1 MQNGIYVPVLASA
14 RGLVTQVKREAE
26 KAGQAGG
33 KAMAAKFGAAGRAAG
48 EAAAAGISASSRKIE
63 RAAKAAA
70 DARDRQAKAAGN
82 VRLAEAKLKKVL
94 DDSSS
99 STVQRVRAEER
110 LAVAKRRAAD
120 TSEDLKRREADLAS
134 VRAGGERTANAVIVA
149 DARVANA
156 RSAAANAAGQVRVA
170 ETQLTEAKRASMRA
184 SNQVTRVEGLLK
196 AARADGKT
204 GIVAKLE
211 RDLTSARNQSAKA
224 TERSVKAANDL
235 AIARA
240 RVKTADIN
248 AEVAEGAHGAAL
260 AASGAAA
267 GKAAQKNAVF
277 GKSLKGVAASAALTA
292 RSMAG
297 GLGFAGVGMALKGVV
312 QAGMEFETNL
322 NTMQAVSGATASQ
335 MRNVKQAAR
344 ELGTDSSFVSTSAAD
359 AALAM
364 TELAKAGMN
373 ADQSMAAARGTLQL
387 AEAAQIS
394 GAEAATIQANALN
407 AFGLEASQ
415 AGYVSDVLANA
426 ANKSSA
432 EMKDIADGMQQTAAV
447 ARSYGVSIDDTA
459 AALAV
464 LANNGIKGSDA
475 GTLMKRTLQQLANPS
490 EQVQGAL
497 KELGVEAFDAQGN
510 FKGMAYVMG
519 ALQDASKSMS
529 REAYVT
535 ATNLAFGSDA
545 ARFAGIAAKEGA
557 EGFIKM
563 QKGINQAGAA
573 ADLAKSRA
581 KGLPGAWSQVKNA
594 VEDFGL
600 VVYDAVDKPL
610 TYAAKAATWVVEK
623 VTVGLAFLRNPV
635 DTFNKS
641 SAGMK
646 AALVGLGAV
655 ATASIPLLVKLTAS
669 AVAWGLKTFW
679 SGMKAAAGWAASQAA
694 AIKSGAA
701 QVIQFG
707 RVVKMAA
714 WATLEVIKRMTVWA
728 VQSLAQGARVAAGW
742 VLAMG
747 PVGWV
752 IATLTAVG
760 AAIAILW
767 NKSDAFRNFFINMWD
782 HIKMAAGGA
791 ADWITQK
798 WGMLGDWW
806 DGFTARIS
814 EGWRAAGDFFKNVY
828 NVSFGKVFDKMG
840 SSIDGLKGLF
850 NNFGSAARAAF
861 SGLADLIKA
870 PLHALGGFMTTLPGK
885 IMGVSIPFISGLHN
899 WGAQLQGLRAGGA
912 VRQHDGKLRGP
923 GAGTSDSI
931 VGVDES
937 GMPLVMVSN
946 GESVVNAE
954 ATAANWPWIKAM
966 NSGLQ
971 LPRLAEGGMV
981 AQRTGKELRDFVDGS
996 EGKPLQGDP
1005 YVYGGKK
1012 WGDCSGAMGAV
1023 AAYAVGLPPF
1033 AQRYFSTSTMGA
1045 WLSGHGFTLGKGG
1058 DGTLR
1063 FGWYGHGTNGH
1074 TAGTLPD
1081 GTNIEM
1087 GGADPSMGKVGGN
1100 AAGWNLPGANQFAFI
1115 QPKPAALTSTRQP
1128 GVDEFASS
1136 AANAGSVDGD
1146 MPEASAS
1153 PSPSGADSGSATWGD
1168 MIGNVAAT
1176 ATSSFLSGQINSAL
1190 QVWGLPTEVPAWV
1203 SGTRTIFEDATGIDL
1218 SPAGLMKYGLNPS
1231 KENIADRAAAAE
1243 ENGGKSSNGGK
1254 GKGKKPTEKQQYLAG
1269 LVQAGGISYDPKA
1282 GAGQWRPMVEK
1293 AHLYLGLSGET
1304 VPDTLSYIG
1313 KVSGGNP
1320 KFQQER
1326 GGWKVA
1332 PRAKKNG
1339 KGMTKG
1345 TAWADNKSVF
1355 MGLGG
1360 LTRAAFNSQNDSK
1373 LPDDPFDPAASVV
1386 AMLRYAGSKTATT
1399 LADWLNA
1406 SRDQQVQYMSK
1417 GGVVKG
1423 KPGKDKN
1430 PAMLTAGELVIPK
1443 EQAADIAKALGSSSG
1458 SNLARSAATSLT
1470 EVPLQAYDN
1479 VVPEAMATA
1488 ASSATS
1494 SGFDLASTGVKTA
1507 GNALGTAAGFI
1518 PYIGSAASG
1527 AINTGATVLSAG
1539 IDIAKEPASQLAG
1552 MAAEQ
1557 VGLAG
1562 GRMLRAGRDTAVG
1575 FIPDMGIP
1583 GLNAPQLDTAG
1594 MDKAFGGSGVY
1605 GSGVGQPIASYNG
1618 NGGGR
1623 VVTINLYP
1631 QSMSEA
1637 KQMFSTFMAQEKTS
1651 VGVFA

>member
-110 LAVAKRRAAD
+110 LAAAKRRAAD

-170 ETQLTEAKRASMRA
+170 EAQLAEAKRASIRA

-211 RDLTSARNQSAKA
+211 RDLTSARKQSAKA

-248 AEVAEGAHGAAL
+248 AEVAEGAQGAAL

-490 EQVQGAL
+490 KQVQGAL

-573 ADLAKSRA
+573 AKLAKSRA

-623 VTVGLAFLRNPV
+623 VTVGLASLRNPV

-646 AALVGLGAV
+646 AALIGL
-655 ATASIPLLVKLTAS
+655 S
-669 AVAWGLKTFW
+669 AVAIPIFTKLTLKATWWGLKTFAA
-679 SGMKAAAGWAASQAA
+679 GAKAAAGWVAAKGA
-694 AIKSGAA
+694 AIKSAA
-701 QVIQFG
+701 VQIIQFG
-707 RVVKMAA
+707 RVLKMAA
-714 WATLEVIKRMTVWA
+714 WSTLQIIKRMTVWA
-728 VQSLAQGARVAAGW
+728 VQSLIQGARVAAGW

-752 IATLTAVG
+752 IATIVAVG
-760 AAIAILW
+760 AAIAVLW

-782 HIKMAAGGA
+782 HIKTAAGSA

-814 EGWRAAGDFFKNVY
+814 EGWRAAGDFFKKIY
-828 NVSFGKVFDKMG
+828 NASFGKVFDKMG

-861 SGLADLIKA
+861 SGLADLIKV

-912 VRQHDGKLRGP
+912 VRQRDGKLHGP
-923 GAGTSDSI
+923 GTGTSDSI

-954 ATAANWPWIKAM
+954 ATSANWPWIKAM

-971 LPRLAEGGMV
+971 LPRLADGGMV

-1005 YVYGGKK
+1005 YVYGGKE

-1033 AQRYFSTSTMGA
+1033 TQRYFSTSTMGA
-1045 WLSGHGFTLGKGG
+1045 WLSGHGFTLGKGS

-1100 AAGWNLPGANQFAFI
+1100 AAGWNLPGADQFAFI
-1115 QPKPAALTSTRQP
+1115 QPKPSALASTRQP
-1128 GVDEFASS
+1128 GADEFASS

-1203 SGTRTIFEDATGIDL
+1203 SGTRKIFEDATGIDL

-1243 ENGGKSSNGGK
+1243 GGTSSGEKIKS
-1254 GKGKKPTEKQQYLAG
+1254 PTENQKYRAA
-1269 LVQAGGISYDPKA
+1269 LVQEAGTPYDPA
-1282 GAGQWRPMVEK
+1282 GGAGQWKALVEK
-1293 AHLYLGLSGET
+1293 AHLYLGLAGNT
-1304 VPDTLSYIG
+1304 VPDTVAYIG
-1313 KVSGGNP
+1313 RVSGGDP

-1326 GGWKVA
+1326 GGWKVP
-1332 PRAKKNG
+1332 PRAKKSG

-1360 LTRAAFNSQNDSK
+1360 LTRSAFNSQNDTK
-1373 LPDDPFDPAASVV
+1373 LPDDPFDPASSVV
-1386 AMLRYAGSKTATT
+1386 AMLRFAGAKTATT

-1443 EQAADIAKALGSSSG
+1443 EQAADIAKALGNSSG

-1494 SGFDLASTGVKTA
+1494 AGFDLASTGVKTA
-1507 GNALGTAAGFI
+1507 GNALGTAASFI
-1518 PYIGSAASG
+1518 PYIGSVASG
-1527 AINTGATVLSAG
+1527 AINTGTTALSAG

-1583 GLNAPQLDTAG
+1583 GFNAPQLDTAG

-1605 GSGVGQPIASYNG
+1605 GNGVGQPIASYNG

-1623 VVTINLYP
+1623 TVTINLYP

>member
-170 ETQLTEAKRASMRA
+170 ETQLAEAKRASMRA

-557 EGFIKM
+557 EGFI
-563 QKGINQAGAA
+563 
-573 ADLAKSRA
+573 
-581 KGLPGAWSQVKNA
+581 
-594 VEDFGL
+594 
-600 VVYDAVDKPL
+600 
-610 TYAAKAATWVVEK
+610 
-623 VTVGLAFLRNPV
+623 
-635 DTFNKS
+635 
-641 SAGMK
+641 
-646 AALVGLGAV
+646 
-655 ATASIPLLVKLTAS
+655 
-669 AVAWGLKTFW
+669 
-679 SGMKAAAGWAASQAA
+679 
-694 AIKSGAA
+694 
-701 QVIQFG
+701 
-707 RVVKMAA
+707 
-714 WATLEVIKRMTVWA
+714 
-728 VQSLAQGARVAAGW
+728 
-742 VLAMG
+742 
-747 PVGWV
+747 
-752 IATLTAVG
+752 
-760 AAIAILW
+760 
-767 NKSDAFRNFFINMWD
+767 
-782 HIKMAAGGA
+782 
-791 ADWITQK
+791 
-798 WGMLGDWW
+798 
-806 DGFTARIS
+806 
-814 EGWRAAGDFFKNVY
+814 
-828 NVSFGKVFDKMG
+828 
-840 SSIDGLKGLF
+840 
-850 NNFGSAARAAF
+850 
-861 SGLADLIKA
+861 
-870 PLHALGGFMTTLPGK
+870 
-885 IMGVSIPFISGLHN
+885 
-899 WGAQLQGLRAGGA
+899 
-912 VRQHDGKLRGP
+912 
-923 GAGTSDSI
+923 
-931 VGVDES
+931 
-937 GMPLVMVSN
+937 
-946 GESVVNAE
+946 
-954 ATAANWPWIKAM
+954 
-966 NSGLQ
+966 
-971 LPRLAEGGMV
+971 
-981 AQRTGKELRDFVDGS
+981 
-996 EGKPLQGDP
+996 
-1005 YVYGGKK
+1005 
-1012 WGDCSGAMGAV
+1012 
-1023 AAYAVGLPPF
+1023 
-1033 AQRYFSTSTMGA
+1033 
-1045 WLSGHGFTLGKGG
+1045 
-1058 DGTLR
+1058 
-1063 FGWYGHGTNGH
+1063 
-1074 TAGTLPD
+1074 
-1081 GTNIEM
+1081 
-1087 GGADPSMGKVGGN
+1087 
-1100 AAGWNLPGANQFAFI
+1100 
-1115 QPKPAALTSTRQP
+1115 
-1128 GVDEFASS
+1128 
-1136 AANAGSVDGD
+1136 
-1146 MPEASAS
+1146 
-1153 PSPSGADSGSATWGD
+1153 
-1168 MIGNVAAT
+1168 
-1176 ATSSFLSGQINSAL
+1176 
-1190 QVWGLPTEVPAWV
+1190 
-1203 SGTRTIFEDATGIDL
+1203 
-1218 SPAGLMKYGLNPS
+1218 
-1231 KENIADRAAAAE
+1231 
-1243 ENGGKSSNGGK
+1243 
-1254 GKGKKPTEKQQYLAG
+1254 
-1269 LVQAGGISYDPKA
+1269 
-1282 GAGQWRPMVEK
+1282 
-1293 AHLYLGLSGET
+1293 
-1304 VPDTLSYIG
+1304 
-1313 KVSGGNP
+1313 
-1320 KFQQER
+1320 
-1326 GGWKVA
+1326 
-1332 PRAKKNG
+1332 
-1339 KGMTKG
+1339 
-1345 TAWADNKSVF
+1345 
-1355 MGLGG
+1355 
-1360 LTRAAFNSQNDSK
+1360 
-1373 LPDDPFDPAASVV
+1373 
-1386 AMLRYAGSKTATT
+1386 
-1399 LADWLNA
+1399 
-1406 SRDQQVQYMSK
+1406 
-1417 GGVVKG
+1417 
-1423 KPGKDKN
+1423 
-1430 PAMLTAGELVIPK
+1430 
-1443 EQAADIAKALGSSSG
+1443 
-1458 SNLARSAATSLT
+1458 
-1470 EVPLQAYDN
+1470 
-1479 VVPEAMATA
+1479 
-1488 ASSATS
+1488 
-1494 SGFDLASTGVKTA
+1494 
-1507 GNALGTAAGFI
+1507 
-1518 PYIGSAASG
+1518 
-1527 AINTGATVLSAG
+1527 
-1539 IDIAKEPASQLAG
+1539 
-1552 MAAEQ
+1552 
-1557 VGLAG
+1557 
-1562 GRMLRAGRDTAVG
+1562 
-1575 FIPDMGIP
+1575 
-1583 GLNAPQLDTAG
+1583 
-1594 MDKAFGGSGVY
+1594 
-1605 GSGVGQPIASYNG
+1605 
-1618 NGGGR
+1618 
-1623 VVTINLYP
+1623 
-1631 QSMSEA
+1631 
-1637 KQMFSTFMAQEKTS
+1637 
-1651 VGVFA
+1651 

>member
-33 KAMAAKFGAAGRAAG
+33 KAMSAKFGAAGRAAG

-110 LAVAKRRAAD
+110 LAAAKRRAAD

-170 ETQLTEAKRASMRA
+170 EAQLAEAKRASMRA

-211 RDLTSARNQSAKA
+211 RDLTSARKQSAKA

-447 ARSYGVSIDDTA
+447 AKSYGVSIDDTA
-459 AALAV
+459 ATLAV

-490 EQVQGAL
+490 KQVQGAL

-535 ATNLAFGSDA
+535 ATNVAFGSDA

-573 ADLAKSRA
+573 AALAKSRA

-623 VTVGLAFLRNPV
+623 VTVGLASLRNPV

-646 AALVGLGAV
+646 AALIGL
-655 ATASIPLLVKLTAS
+655 S
-669 AVAWGLKTFW
+669 AVAIPIFTKLTLKATWWGLKTFAA
-679 SGMKAAAGWAASQAA
+679 GVKAAAGWVAAKGA
-694 AIKSGAA
+694 AIKSAA
-701 QVIQFG
+701 VQIIQFG

-714 WATLEVIKRMTVWA
+714 WATLQIIKRMTVWA
-728 VQSLAQGARVAAGW
+728 FQSLVQGARVAAGW

-767 NKSDAFRNFFINMWD
+767 NKSDAFRNFFIDMWD

-814 EGWRAAGDFFKNVY
+814 DGWSAAGDFFKKIY
-828 NVSFGKVFDKMG
+828 NASFGKVFDKMG

-870 PLHALGGFMTTLPGK
+870 PLHALGRFMTTLPGK

-912 VRQHDGKLRGP
+912 VRQRDGKLHGP
-923 GAGTSDSI
+923 GTGTSDSI

-937 GMPLVMVSN
+937 GMPLVMVSD

-1005 YVYGGKK
+1005 YVYGGKE

-1063 FGWYGHGTNGH
+1063 FGWYGHGANGH

-1087 GGADPSMGKVGGN
+1087 GGSDPSMGKVGGN
-1100 AAGWNLPGANQFAFI
+1100 AAGWNLPGADQFAFI
-1115 QPKPAALTSTRQP
+1115 QPKPAALASTRQP

-1203 SGTRTIFEDATGIDL
+1203 SGTRKIFEDATGIDL
-1218 SPAGLMKYGLNPS
+1218 SPAGLMKYGLKPS

-1243 ENGGKSSNGGK
+1243 GGTSSGEKIKS
-1254 GKGKKPTEKQQYLAG
+1254 PTENQKYRAA
-1269 LVQAGGISYDPKA
+1269 LVQEAGTPYDPA
-1282 GAGQWRPMVEK
+1282 GGAGQWKALVEK
-1293 AHLYLGLSGET
+1293 AHLYLGLAGNT
-1304 VPDTLSYIG
+1304 VPDTVAYIG
-1313 KVSGGNP
+1313 RVSGGDP

-1326 GGWKVA
+1326 GGWKVP
-1332 PRAKKNG
+1332 PRAKKSG

-1360 LTRAAFNSQNDSK
+1360 LTRSAFNSQNDTK
-1373 LPDDPFDPAASVV
+1373 LPDDPFDPASSVV
-1386 AMLRYAGSKTATT
+1386 AMLRFAGAKTATT

-1443 EQAADIAKALGSSSG
+1443 EQAADIAKALGNSSG

-1494 SGFDLASTGVKTA
+1494 AGFDLASTGVKTA
-1507 GNALGTAAGFI
+1507 GNALGTAASFI
-1518 PYIGSAASG
+1518 PYIGSVASG
-1527 AINTGATVLSAG
+1527 AINTGATALSAG

-1575 FIPDMGIP
+1575 FIPDMGIS
-1583 GLNAPQLDTAG
+1583 GFNTPQLDTAG

-1605 GSGVGQPIASYNG
+1605 GNGVGQPIASYQG

-1623 VVTINLYP
+1623 TVTINLYP

>member
-99 STVQRVRAEER
+99 TTVQRVRAEER
-110 LAVAKRRAAD
+110 LAAAKRRAAD

-134 VRAGGERTANAVIVA
+134 VRAGGERTANAVIAA

-170 ETQLTEAKRASMRA
+170 EAQLAEAKRASMRA

-248 AEVAEGAHGAAL
+248 AEVAEGAHGDVL

-335 MRNVKQAAR
+335 MQNVKQAAR

-447 ARSYGVSIDDTA
+447 AKSYGVSIDDTA
-459 AALAV
+459 ATLAV

-490 EQVQGAL
+490 KQVQGAL
-497 KELGVEAFDAQGN
+497 QELGVEAFDAQGN

-535 ATNLAFGSDA
+535 ATNVAFGSDA

-573 ADLAKSRA
+573 AKLAKSRA

-623 VTVGLAFLRNPV
+623 VTVGLASLRNPV

-646 AALVGLGAV
+646 AALIGL
-655 ATASIPLLVKLTAS
+655 S
-669 AVAWGLKTFW
+669 AVAIPIFTKLTLKATWWGLKTFAA
-679 SGMKAAAGWAASQAA
+679 GVKAAAGWVVAKGA
-694 AIKSGAA
+694 AIKSAA
-701 QVIQFG
+701 VQIAQFG
-707 RVVKMAA
+707 RVLKMAA
-714 WATLEVIKRMTVWA
+714 WSTLQIIKRMTVWA
-728 VQSLAQGARVAAGW
+728 VQSLIQGARVAAGW

-752 IATLTAVG
+752 ISTIVAVG

-782 HIKMAAGGA
+782 HIKTAAGSA
-791 ADWITQK
+791 ADWITKK

-806 DGFTARIS
+806 DGFTARIR
-814 EGWRAAGDFFKNVY
+814 EGWRAAGDFFKKIY
-828 NVSFGKVFDKMG
+828 NASFGKVFDKMG

-870 PLHALGGFMTTLPGK
+870 PLHALGRFMTTLPGK

-912 VRQHDGKLRGP
+912 VRQRDGKLHGP
-923 GAGTSDSI
+923 GTGTSDSI
-931 VGVDES
+931 MGVDES

-1005 YVYGGKK
+1005 YVYGGKE

-1045 WLSGHGFTLGKGG
+1045 WLSEHGFTLGKGG

-1063 FGWYGHGTNGH
+1063 FGWYGHGANGH

-1087 GGADPSMGKVGGN
+1087 GGSDPSMGKVGGN

-1115 QPKPAALTSTRQP
+1115 QPKPAALASTRQP

-1190 QVWGLPTEVPAWV
+1190 QVWGLPTEVPAWM
-1203 SGTRTIFEDATGIDL
+1203 SGTRKIFEDATGIDL
-1218 SPAGLMKYGLNPS
+1218 SPAGLMKYGLKPS

-1243 ENGGKSSNGGK
+1243 GGTSSGEKTKS
-1254 GKGKKPTEKQQYLAG
+1254 PTENQKYRAA
-1269 LVQAGGISYDPKA
+1269 LVQEAGTPYDPA
-1282 GAGQWRPMVEK
+1282 GGAGQWKALVEK
-1293 AHLYLGLSGET
+1293 AHLYLGLAGNT
-1304 VPDTLSYIG
+1304 VPDTVAYIG
-1313 KVSGGNP
+1313 RVSGGDP

-1326 GGWKVA
+1326 GGWKVP
-1332 PRAKKNG
+1332 PRAKKSG

-1360 LTRAAFNSQNDSK
+1360 LTRSAFNSQNDTK
-1373 LPDDPFDPAASVV
+1373 LPDDPFDPASSVV
-1386 AMLRYAGSKTATT
+1386 AMLRFAGAKTATT

-1494 SGFDLASTGVKTA
+1494 ASFDLASTGVKTA

-1575 FIPDMGIP
+1575 FIPDMDIP
-1583 GLNAPQLDTAG
+1583 GLNTPQLDTAG

-1605 GSGVGQPIASYNG
+1605 G
-1618 NGGGR
+1618 NGGGQPLASYQGNGSGR
-1623 VVTINLYP
+1623 AVTINLYP

>member
-110 LAVAKRRAAD
+110 LAAAKRRAAD

-134 VRAGGERTANAVIVA
+134 VRAGGERTANAVIAA

-156 RSAAANAAGQVRVA
+156 RSAAANAAGQVRIA
-170 ETQLTEAKRASMRA
+170 ETQLAEAKRASMRA

-211 RDLTSARNQSAKA
+211 RDLTSARKQSAKA

-364 TELAKAGMN
+364 AELAKAGMN

-490 EQVQGAL
+490 KQVQGAL
-497 KELGVEAFDAQGN
+497 QELGVEAFDAQGN

-535 ATNLAFGSDA
+535 ATNVAFGSDA

-573 ADLAKSRA
+573 AKLAKSRA

-623 VTVGLAFLRNPV
+623 VTVGLASLRNPV

-641 SAGMK
+641 SARMK
-646 AALVGLGAV
+646 AALIGL
-655 ATASIPLLVKLTAS
+655 S
-669 AVAWGLKTFW
+669 AVAIPIFTKLTLKATWWGLKTFW
-679 SGMKAAAGWAASQAA
+679 AGMKAAAGWVAAKGA
-694 AIKSGAA
+694 AIKSAA
-701 QVIQFG
+701 VQIIQFG
-707 RVVKMAA
+707 RVLKMAA
-714 WATLEVIKRMTVWA
+714 WATLQIIKRMTVWA
-728 VQSLAQGARVAAGW
+728 VQSLIQGARVAAGW

-767 NKSDAFRNFFINMWD
+767 NKSDAFRNFFINMWN
-782 HIKMAAGGA
+782 HIKTAAGGA
-791 ADWITQK
+791 ADWITKK
-798 WGMLGDWW
+798 WDMLGDWW

-814 EGWRAAGDFFKNVY
+814 EGWRAAGDFFKKIY
-828 NVSFGKVFDKMG
+828 NASFGKVFDKMG

-850 NNFGSAARAAF
+850 NNLGSAARAAF

-870 PLHALGGFMTTLPGK
+870 PLHALGRFMTTLPGK

-912 VRQHDGKLRGP
+912 VRQRDGKLHGP
-923 GAGTSDSI
+923 GTGTSDSI
-931 VGVDES
+931 MGVDES

-1005 YVYGGKK
+1005 YVYGGKE

-1063 FGWYGHGTNGH
+1063 FGWYGHGANGH

-1115 QPKPAALTSTRQP
+1115 QPKPSALASTRQP
-1128 GVDEFASS
+1128 GVDKFASS
-1136 AANAGSVDGD
+1136 AANAGSVGGD

-1203 SGTRTIFEDATGIDL
+1203 SGTRKIFEDATGIDL

-1360 LTRAAFNSQNDSK
+1360 LTRSAFNSQNDTK
-1373 LPDDPFDPAASVV
+1373 LPDDPFDPASSVV
-1386 AMLRYAGSKTATT
+1386 AMLRFAGAKTATT

-1443 EQAADIAKALGSSSG
+1443 EQAADIAKALGNSSS

-1494 SGFDLASTGVKTA
+1494 AGFDLASTGVKTA
-1507 GNALGTAAGFI
+1507 GNALGTAASFI
-1518 PYIGSAASG
+1518 PYIGGVASG
-1527 AINTGATVLSAG
+1527 AINTGTTALSAG

-1583 GLNAPQLDTAG
+1583 GLNTPQLDTAG
-1594 MDKAFGGSGVY
+1594 MDKSFGGSGVY

>member
-33 KAMAAKFGAAGRAAG
+33 KAMSAKFGAAGRAAG

-110 LAVAKRRAAD
+110 LAAAKRRAAD

-170 ETQLTEAKRASMRA
+170 EAQLAEAKRASMRA

-211 RDLTSARNQSAKA
+211 RDLTSARKQSAKA

-277 GKSLKGVAASAALTA
+277 GKSLKGVAASAARTA
-292 RSMAG
+292 RSLAG

-490 EQVQGAL
+490 KQVQGAL
-497 KELGVEAFDAQGN
+497 QELGVEAFDAQGN

-535 ATNLAFGSDA
+535 ATNVAFGSDA

-573 ADLAKSRA
+573 AALAKSRA

-623 VTVGLAFLRNPV
+623 VTVGLASLRNPV

-646 AALVGLGAV
+646 ASLIGL
-655 ATASIPLLVKLTAS
+655 S
-669 AVAWGLKTFW
+669 AVAIPIFTKLTLKATWWGLKTFAA
-679 SGMKAAAGWAASQAA
+679 GVKAAAGWVAAKGA
-694 AIKSGAA
+694 AIKSAA
-701 QVIQFG
+701 VQIIQFG

-714 WATLEVIKRMTVWA
+714 WATLQIIKRMTVWA
-728 VQSLAQGARVAAGW
+728 VQSLVQGARVAASW

-814 EGWRAAGDFFKNVY
+814 DGWSAAGDFFKKIY
-828 NVSFGKVFDKMG
+828 NASFGKVFDKMG

-870 PLHALGGFMTTLPGK
+870 PLHALGRFMTTLPGK

-912 VRQHDGKLRGP
+912 VRQRDGKLHGP
-923 GAGTSDSI
+923 GTGTSDSI

-937 GMPLVMVSN
+937 GMPLVMVSD

-981 AQRTGKELRDFVDGS
+981 AKRTGKELRDFVDGS

-1005 YVYGGKK
+1005 YVYGGKE

-1063 FGWYGHGTNGH
+1063 FGWYGHGANGH

-1087 GGADPSMGKVGGN
+1087 GGSDPSMGKVGGN
-1100 AAGWNLPGANQFAFI
+1100 AAGWNLPGADQFAFI
-1115 QPKPAALTSTRQP
+1115 QPKPAALASTRQP

-1136 AANAGSVDGD
+1136 ASNAGSVDGD

-1203 SGTRTIFEDATGIDL
+1203 SGTRKIFEDATGIDL
-1218 SPAGLMKYGLNPS
+1218 SPAGLMKYGLKPS

-1243 ENGGKSSNGGK
+1243 GGTSSGEKIKS
-1254 GKGKKPTEKQQYLAG
+1254 PTENQKYRAA
-1269 LVQAGGISYDPKA
+1269 LVQEAGTPYDPA
-1282 GAGQWRPMVEK
+1282 GGAGQWKALVEK
-1293 AHLYLGLSGET
+1293 AHLYLGLAGNT
-1304 VPDTLSYIG
+1304 VPDTVAYIG
-1313 KVSGGNP
+1313 RVSGGDP

-1326 GGWKVA
+1326 GGWKVP
-1332 PRAKKNG
+1332 PRAKKSG

-1360 LTRAAFNSQNDSK
+1360 LTRSAFNSQNDTK
-1373 LPDDPFDPAASVV
+1373 LPDDPFDPASSVV
-1386 AMLRYAGSKTATT
+1386 AMLRFAGAKTATT

-1494 SGFDLASTGVKTA
+1494 AGFDLASTGVKTA
-1507 GNALGTAAGFI
+1507 GNALGTAASFI
-1518 PYIGSAASG
+1518 PYIGSVASG
-1527 AINTGATVLSAG
+1527 AINTGATALSAG

-1583 GLNAPQLDTAG
+1583 GFNTPQLDTAG

-1605 GSGVGQPIASYNG
+1605 GNGVGQPIASYQG

-1623 VVTINLYP
+1623 TVTINLYP

>member
-33 KAMAAKFGAAGRAAG
+33 KAMSAKFGAAGRAAG

-110 LAVAKRRAAD
+110 LAAAKRRAAD

-170 ETQLTEAKRASMRA
+170 ETQLAEAKRASMRA

-211 RDLTSARNQSAKA
+211 RDLTSARKQSAKA

-277 GKSLKGVAASAALTA
+277 GKSLKGVAASAAMTA
-292 RSMAG
+292 RSLAG

-490 EQVQGAL
+490 KQVQGAL
-497 KELGVEAFDAQGN
+497 QELGVEAFDAQGN

-535 ATNLAFGSDA
+535 ATNVAFGSDA

-573 ADLAKSRA
+573 AALAKSRA

-623 VTVGLAFLRNPV
+623 VTVGLASLRNPV

-646 AALVGLGAV
+646 AALIGL
-655 ATASIPLLVKLTAS
+655 S
-669 AVAWGLKTFW
+669 AVAIPIFTKLTLKATWWGLKTFAA
-679 SGMKAAAGWAASQAA
+679 GVKAAAGWVAAKGA
-694 AIKSGAA
+694 AIKSAA
-701 QVIQFG
+701 VQIIQFG

-714 WATLEVIKRMTVWA
+714 WATLQIIKRMTVWA
-728 VQSLAQGARVAAGW
+728 VQSLVQGARVAAGW

-791 ADWITQK
+791 ADWITKK

-814 EGWRAAGDFFKNVY
+814 DGWSAAGDFFKKIY
-828 NVSFGKVFDKMG
+828 NASFGKVFDKMG

-870 PLHALGGFMTTLPGK
+870 PLHALGRFMTTLPGK

-912 VRQHDGKLRGP
+912 VRQRDGKLHGP
-923 GAGTSDSI
+923 GTGTSDSI

-981 AQRTGKELRDFVDGS
+981 AKRTGKELRDFVDGS

-1005 YVYGGKK
+1005 YVYGGKE

-1063 FGWYGHGTNGH
+1063 FGWYGHGANGH

-1087 GGADPSMGKVGGN
+1087 GGSDPSMGKVGGN

-1115 QPKPAALTSTRQP
+1115 QPKPAALASTRQP

-1136 AANAGSVDGD
+1136 ASNAGSVDGD

-1203 SGTRTIFEDATGIDL
+1203 SGTRKIFEDATGIDL

-1231 KENIADRAAAAE
+1231 KQNIADRAAAAE
-1243 ENGGKSSNGGK
+1243 GGTSSGEKFKS
-1254 GKGKKPTEKQQYLAG
+1254 PTENQKYRAA
-1269 LVQAGGISYDPKA
+1269 LVQEAGAPYDPA
-1282 GAGQWRPMVEK
+1282 GGAGQWKALVEK
-1293 AHLYLGLSGET
+1293 AHLYLGLAGNT
-1304 VPDTLSYIG
+1304 VPDTVAYIG
-1313 KVSGGNP
+1313 RVSGGDP

-1326 GGWKVA
+1326 GGWKVP
-1332 PRAKKNG
+1332 PRAKKSG

-1360 LTRAAFNSQNDSK
+1360 LTRSAFNSQNDTK
-1373 LPDDPFDPAASVV
+1373 LPDDPFDPASSVV
-1386 AMLRYAGSKTATT
+1386 AMLRFAGAKTATT

-1406 SRDQQVQYMSK
+1406 SRDQQVQYMSQ

-1470 EVPLQAYDN
+1470 GVPLQAYDN

-1494 SGFDLASTGVKTA
+1494 AGFDLASTGVKTA
-1507 GNALGTAAGFI
+1507 GNALGTAASFI
-1518 PYIGSAASG
+1518 PYIGGVASG
-1527 AINTGATVLSAG
+1527 AINTGTTALSAG

-1583 GLNAPQLDTAG
+1583 GFNAPQLDTAG

-1605 GSGVGQPIASYNG
+1605 GNGVGRPIASYNG

-1623 VVTINLYP
+1623 TVTINLYP

-1651 VGVFA
+1651 VGVFT

>member
-33 KAMAAKFGAAGRAAG
+33 KAMSAKFGAAGRAAG

-110 LAVAKRRAAD
+110 LAAAKRRAAD

-170 ETQLTEAKRASMRA
+170 EAQLAEAKRASMRA

-211 RDLTSARNQSAKA
+211 RDLTSARKQSAKA

-447 ARSYGVSIDDTA
+447 AKSYGVSIDDTA
-459 AALAV
+459 ATLAV

-490 EQVQGAL
+490 KQVQGAL

-535 ATNLAFGSDA
+535 ATNVAFGSDA

-573 ADLAKSRA
+573 AALAKSRA

-623 VTVGLAFLRNPV
+623 VTVGLASLRNPV

-646 AALVGLGAV
+646 AALIGL
-655 ATASIPLLVKLTAS
+655 S
-669 AVAWGLKTFW
+669 AVAIPIFTKLTLKATWWGLKTFAA
-679 SGMKAAAGWAASQAA
+679 GVKAAAGWVAAKGA
-694 AIKSGAA
+694 AIKSAA
-701 QVIQFG
+701 VQIIQFG

-714 WATLEVIKRMTVWA
+714 WATLQIIKRMTVWA
-728 VQSLAQGARVAAGW
+728 FQSLVQGARVAAGW

-767 NKSDAFRNFFINMWD
+767 NKSDAFRNFFINMWG

-814 EGWRAAGDFFKNVY
+814 DGWSAAGDFFKKIY
-828 NVSFGKVFDKMG
+828 NASFGKVFDKMG

-870 PLHALGGFMTTLPGK
+870 PLHALGRFMTTLPGK

-912 VRQHDGKLRGP
+912 VRQRDGKLHGP
-923 GAGTSDSI
+923 GTGTSDSI

-937 GMPLVMVSN
+937 GMPLVMVSD

-981 AQRTGKELRDFVDGS
+981 AKRTGKELRDFVDGS

-1005 YVYGGKK
+1005 YVYGGKE

-1063 FGWYGHGTNGH
+1063 FGWYGHGANGH

-1087 GGADPSMGKVGGN
+1087 GGSDPSMGKVGGN
-1100 AAGWNLPGANQFAFI
+1100 AAGWNLPGADQFAFI
-1115 QPKPAALTSTRQP
+1115 QPKPSALASTRQP

-1136 AANAGSVDGD
+1136 ASNAGSVDGD

-1203 SGTRTIFEDATGIDL
+1203 SGTRKIFEDATGIDL
-1218 SPAGLMKYGLNPS
+1218 SPAGLMKYGLKPS

-1243 ENGGKSSNGGK
+1243 GSASSGEKIKS
-1254 GKGKKPTEKQQYLAG
+1254 PTENQKYRAA
-1269 LVQAGGISYDPKA
+1269 LVQEAGAPYDPA
-1282 GAGQWRPMVEK
+1282 GGAGQWKALVEK
-1293 AHLYLGLSGET
+1293 AHLYLGLAGNT
-1304 VPDTLSYIG
+1304 VPDTVAYIG
-1313 KVSGGNP
+1313 RVSGGDP

-1326 GGWKVA
+1326 GGWKVP
-1332 PRAKKNG
+1332 PRAKKSG

-1360 LTRAAFNSQNDSK
+1360 LTRSAFNSQNDTK
-1373 LPDDPFDPAASVV
+1373 LPDDPFDPASSVV
-1386 AMLRYAGSKTATT
+1386 AMLRFAGAKTATT

-1494 SGFDLASTGVKTA
+1494 AGFDLASTGVKTA
-1507 GNALGTAAGFI
+1507 GNALGTAASFI
-1518 PYIGSAASG
+1518 PYIGGVASG
-1527 AINTGATVLSAG
+1527 AINTGTTALSAG

-1583 GLNAPQLDTAG
+1583 GFNTPQLDTAG

>member
-110 LAVAKRRAAD
+110 LAAAKRRAAD

-134 VRAGGERTANAVIVA
+134 VRAGGERTANAVIAA

-156 RSAAANAAGQVRVA
+156 RSAAANAAGQVRIA
-170 ETQLTEAKRASMRA
+170 ETQLAEAKRASMRA

-211 RDLTSARNQSAKA
+211 RDLTSARKQSAKA

-277 GKSLKGVAASAALTA
+277 GKSLKGVAASAAMTA
-292 RSMAG
+292 RSLAG

-490 EQVQGAL
+490 KQVQGAL
-497 KELGVEAFDAQGN
+497 QELGVEAFDAQGN

-535 ATNLAFGSDA
+535 ATNVAFGSDA

-573 ADLAKSRA
+573 AKLAKSRA

-623 VTVGLAFLRNPV
+623 VTVGLASLRNPV

-646 AALVGLGAV
+646 AALIGL
-655 ATASIPLLVKLTAS
+655 S
-669 AVAWGLKTFW
+669 AVAIPIFTNLTLKATWWGLKTFW
-679 SGMKAAAGWAASQAA
+679 AGMKAAAGWVAAKGA
-694 AIKSGAA
+694 AIKSAA
-701 QVIQFG
+701 VQIIQFG

-714 WATLEVIKRMTVWA
+714 WATLQIIKRMTVWA
-728 VQSLAQGARVAAGW
+728 VQSLVQGARVAAGW

-767 NKSDAFRNFFINMWD
+767 NKSDAFRNFFIDMWD

-814 EGWRAAGDFFKNVY
+814 DGWSAAGDFFKKIY
-828 NVSFGKVFDKMG
+828 NASFGKVFDKMG

-870 PLHALGGFMTTLPGK
+870 PLHALGRFMTTLPGK

-912 VRQHDGKLRGP
+912 VRQRDGKLHGP
-923 GAGTSDSI
+923 GTGTSDSI

-981 AQRTGKELRDFVDGS
+981 AKRTGKELRDFVDGS

-1005 YVYGGKK
+1005 YVYGGKE

-1063 FGWYGHGTNGH
+1063 FGWYGHGANGH

-1087 GGADPSMGKVGGN
+1087 GGSDPSMGKVGGN

-1115 QPKPAALTSTRQP
+1115 QPKPSALASTRQP

-1146 MPEASAS
+1146 MSEVSSS

-1203 SGTRTIFEDATGIDL
+1203 SGTRKIFEDATGIDL

-1243 ENGGKSSNGGK
+1243 RSTSSGEKTKS
-1254 GKGKKPTEKQQYLAG
+1254 PTENQKY
-1269 LVQAGGISYDPKA
+1269 
-1282 GAGQWRPMVEK
+1282 
-1293 AHLYLGLSGET
+1293 
-1304 VPDTLSYIG
+1304 
-1313 KVSGGNP
+1313 
-1320 KFQQER
+1320 
-1326 GGWKVA
+1326 
-1332 PRAKKNG
+1332 
-1339 KGMTKG
+1339 
-1345 TAWADNKSVF
+1345 
-1355 MGLGG
+1355 
-1360 LTRAAFNSQNDSK
+1360 RAA
-1373 LPDDPFDPAASVV
+1373 LARVV
-1386 AMLRYAGSKTATT
+1386 GAKNADA
-1399 LADWLNA
+1399 LADWLKA
-1406 SRDQQVQYMSK
+1406 SRGQRVQYMAQ

-1423 KPGKDKN
+1423 KSGKDKN

-1443 EQAADIAKALGSSSG
+1443 AQAADIAKALGSSSG

-1494 SGFDLASTGVKTA
+1494 AGFDLASTGVKTA

-1583 GLNAPQLDTAG
+1583 GLKAPQLDTAG

-1605 GSGVGQPIASYNG
+1605 GNGVGQPIASYQG
-1618 NGGGR
+1618 NGSGR
-1623 VVTINLYP
+1623 AVTINLYP

>member
-33 KAMAAKFGAAGRAAG
+33 KAMSAKFGAAGRAAG

-110 LAVAKRRAAD
+110 LAAAKRRAAD

-170 ETQLTEAKRASMRA
+170 EAQLAEAKRASMRA

-211 RDLTSARNQSAKA
+211 RDLTSARKQSAKA

-447 ARSYGVSIDDTA
+447 AKSYGVSIDDTA

-490 EQVQGAL
+490 KQVQGAL
-497 KELGVEAFDAQGN
+497 QELGVEAFDAQGN

-519 ALQDASKSMS
+519 ALQDASKHMS

-679 SGMKAAAGWAASQAA
+679 AGMKAAAGWAASQAA

-714 WATLEVIKRMTVWA
+714 WATLQIIKRMTVWA
-728 VQSLAQGARVAAGW
+728 VQSLVQGARVAAGW

-767 NKSDAFRNFFINMWD
+767 NKSDAFRSFFINMWD

-814 EGWRAAGDFFKNVY
+814 DGWRAAGDFFKKIY
-828 NVSFGKVFDKMG
+828 NASFGKVFDKMG

-870 PLHALGGFMTTLPGK
+870 PLHALGRFMTTLPGK

-912 VRQHDGKLRGP
+912 VRQRDGKLHGP
-923 GAGTSDSI
+923 GTGTSDSI

-937 GMPLVMVSN
+937 GMPLVMVSD

-1005 YVYGGKK
+1005 YVYGGKE

-1063 FGWYGHGTNGH
+1063 FGWYGHGANGH

-1087 GGADPSMGKVGGN
+1087 GGSDPSMGKVGGN

-1115 QPKPAALTSTRQP
+1115 QPKPAALASTRQP

-1136 AANAGSVDGD
+1136 ASNAGSVDGD

-1203 SGTRTIFEDATGIDL
+1203 SGTRKIFEDATGIDL
-1218 SPAGLMKYGLNPS
+1218 SPAGLMKYGLKPS

-1243 ENGGKSSNGGK
+1243 GGTSSGEKIKS
-1254 GKGKKPTEKQQYLAG
+1254 PTENQKYRAA
-1269 LVQAGGISYDPKA
+1269 LVQEAGTPYDPA
-1282 GAGQWRPMVEK
+1282 GGAGQWKALVEK
-1293 AHLYLGLSGET
+1293 AHLYLGLAGNT
-1304 VPDTLSYIG
+1304 VPDTVAYIG
-1313 KVSGGNP
+1313 RVSGGDP

-1326 GGWKVA
+1326 GGWKVP
-1332 PRAKKNG
+1332 PRAKKSG

-1360 LTRAAFNSQNDSK
+1360 LTRSAFNSQNDTK
-1373 LPDDPFDPAASVV
+1373 LPDDPFDPASSVV
-1386 AMLRYAGSKTATT
+1386 AMLRFAGAKTATT

-1494 SGFDLASTGVKTA
+1494 AGFDLASTGVKTA
-1507 GNALGTAAGFI
+1507 GNALGTAASFI
-1518 PYIGSAASG
+1518 PYIGSVASG
-1527 AINTGATVLSAG
+1527 AINTGATALSAG

-1583 GLNAPQLDTAG
+1583 GFNTPQLDTAG

-1605 GSGVGQPIASYNG
+1605 GNGVGQPIASYNG

>member
-33 KAMAAKFGAAGRAAG
+33 KAMSAKFGAAGRAAG

-110 LAVAKRRAAD
+110 LAAAKRRAAD

-170 ETQLTEAKRASMRA
+170 ETQLAEAKRASMRA

-211 RDLTSARNQSAKA
+211 RDLTSARKQSAKA

-277 GKSLKGVAASAALTA
+277 GKSLKGVAASAAMTA
-292 RSMAG
+292 RSLAG

-407 AFGLEASQ
+407 AFGLEASK

-490 EQVQGAL
+490 KQVQGAL
-497 KELGVEAFDAQGN
+497 QELGVEAFDAQGN

-535 ATNLAFGSDA
+535 ATNVAFGSDA

-573 ADLAKSRA
+573 AALAKSRA

-623 VTVGLAFLRNPV
+623 VTVGLASLRNPV

-646 AALVGLGAV
+646 AALIGL
-655 ATASIPLLVKLTAS
+655 S
-669 AVAWGLKTFW
+669 AVAIPIFTKLTLKATWWGLKTFAA
-679 SGMKAAAGWAASQAA
+679 GVKAAAGWVAAKGA
-694 AIKSGAA
+694 AIKSAA
-701 QVIQFG
+701 VQIIQFG

-714 WATLEVIKRMTVWA
+714 WATLQIIKRMTVWA
-728 VQSLAQGARVAAGW
+728 VQSLVQGARVAAGW

-814 EGWRAAGDFFKNVY
+814 DGWSAAGDFFKKIY
-828 NVSFGKVFDKMG
+828 NASFGKVFDKMG

-870 PLHALGGFMTTLPGK
+870 PLHALGRFMTTLPGK

-912 VRQHDGKLRGP
+912 VRQRDGKLHGP
-923 GAGTSDSI
+923 GTGTSDSI

-937 GMPLVMVSN
+937 GMPLVMVSD

-981 AQRTGKELRDFVDGS
+981 AKRTGKELRDFVDGS

-1005 YVYGGKK
+1005 YVYGGKE

-1063 FGWYGHGTNGH
+1063 FGWYGHGANGH

-1087 GGADPSMGKVGGN
+1087 GGSDPSMGKVGGN
-1100 AAGWNLPGANQFAFI
+1100 AAGWNLPGADQFAFI
-1115 QPKPAALTSTRQP
+1115 QPKPAALASTRQP

-1136 AANAGSVDGD
+1136 ASNAGSVDGD

-1203 SGTRTIFEDATGIDL
+1203 SGTRKIFEDATGIDL
-1218 SPAGLMKYGLNPS
+1218 SPAGLMKYGLKPS

-1243 ENGGKSSNGGK
+1243 GGTSSGEKIKS
-1254 GKGKKPTEKQQYLAG
+1254 PTENQKYRAA
-1269 LVQAGGISYDPKA
+1269 LVQEAGTPYDPA
-1282 GAGQWRPMVEK
+1282 GGAGQWKALVEK
-1293 AHLYLGLSGET
+1293 AHLYLGLAGNT
-1304 VPDTLSYIG
+1304 VPDTVAYIG
-1313 KVSGGNP
+1313 RVSGGDP

-1326 GGWKVA
+1326 GGWKVP
-1332 PRAKKNG
+1332 PRAKKSG

-1360 LTRAAFNSQNDSK
+1360 LTRSAFNSQNDTK
-1373 LPDDPFDPAASVV
+1373 LPDDPFDPASSVV
-1386 AMLRYAGSKTATT
+1386 AMLRFAGAKTATT

-1494 SGFDLASTGVKTA
+1494 AGFDLASTGVKTA
-1507 GNALGTAAGFI
+1507 GNALGTAASFI
-1518 PYIGSAASG
+1518 PYIGSVASG
-1527 AINTGATVLSAG
+1527 AINTGATALSAG

-1583 GLNAPQLDTAG
+1583 GFNTPQLDTAG

-1623 VVTINLYP
+1623 IVTINLYP

>member
-33 KAMAAKFGAAGRAAG
+33 KAMSAKFGAAGRAAG

-110 LAVAKRRAAD
+110 LAAAKRRAAD

-170 ETQLTEAKRASMRA
+170 ETQLAEAKRASMRA

-211 RDLTSARNQSAKA
+211 RDLTSARKQSAKA

-490 EQVQGAL
+490 KQVQGAL
-497 KELGVEAFDAQGN
+497 QELGVEAFDAQGN

-535 ATNLAFGSDA
+535 ATNVAFGSDA

-573 ADLAKSRA
+573 AALAKSRA

-623 VTVGLAFLRNPV
+623 VTVGLASLRNPV

-646 AALVGLGAV
+646 AALIGL
-655 ATASIPLLVKLTAS
+655 S
-669 AVAWGLKTFW
+669 AVAIPIFTKLTLKATWWGLKTFAA
-679 SGMKAAAGWAASQAA
+679 GVKAAAGWVAAKGA
-694 AIKSGAA
+694 AIKSAA
-701 QVIQFG
+701 VQIIQFG

-714 WATLEVIKRMTVWA
+714 WATLQIIKRMTVWA
-728 VQSLAQGARVAAGW
+728 VQSLVQGARVAAGW

-782 HIKMAAGGA
+782 HIKMASGGA

-814 EGWRAAGDFFKNVY
+814 DGWSAAGDFFKKIY
-828 NVSFGKVFDKMG
+828 NASFGKVFDKMG

-870 PLHALGGFMTTLPGK
+870 PLHALGRFMTTLPGK

-912 VRQHDGKLRGP
+912 VRQRDGKLHGP
-923 GAGTSDSI
+923 GTGTSDSI

-937 GMPLVMVSN
+937 GMPLVMVSD

-1005 YVYGGKK
+1005 YVYGGKE

-1063 FGWYGHGTNGH
+1063 FGWYGHGANGH

-1087 GGADPSMGKVGGN
+1087 GGSDPSMGKVGGN
-1100 AAGWNLPGANQFAFI
+1100 AAGWNLPGADQFAFI
-1115 QPKPAALTSTRQP
+1115 QPKPAALASTRQP

-1146 MPEASAS
+1146 MPEVSAS
-1153 PSPSGADSGSATWGD
+1153 PSSSGADSGSATWGD

-1203 SGTRTIFEDATGIDL
+1203 SGTRKIFEDATGIDL

-1243 ENGGKSSNGGK
+1243 RSTSSGD
-1254 GKGKKPTEKQQYLAG
+1254 ES
-1269 LVQAGGISYDPKA
+1269 ISPSEDQKY
-1282 GAGQWRPMVEK
+1282 
-1293 AHLYLGLSGET
+1293 
-1304 VPDTLSYIG
+1304 
-1313 KVSGGNP
+1313 
-1320 KFQQER
+1320 
-1326 GGWKVA
+1326 
-1332 PRAKKNG
+1332 
-1339 KGMTKG
+1339 
-1345 TAWADNKSVF
+1345 
-1355 MGLGG
+1355 
-1360 LTRAAFNSQNDSK
+1360 RAALVRAIGAKNAD
-1373 LPDDPFDPAASVV
+1373 A
-1386 AMLRYAGSKTATT
+1386 
-1399 LADWLNA
+1399 LADWLKA
-1406 SRDQQVQYMSK
+1406 SRGQRVQYMAQ

-1423 KPGKDKN
+1423 KSGKDKN

-1494 SGFDLASTGVKTA
+1494 AGFDLASTGVKTA
-1507 GNALGTAAGFI
+1507 GNALGTAASFI
-1518 PYIGSAASG
+1518 PYIGGVASG
-1527 AINTGATVLSAG
+1527 AINTGTTALSAG

-1583 GLNAPQLDTAG
+1583 GFNTPQLDTAG

>member
-110 LAVAKRRAAD
+110 LAAAKRRAAD

-170 ETQLTEAKRASMRA
+170 EAQLAEAKRASMRA

-211 RDLTSARNQSAKA
+211 RDLTSARKQSAKA

-248 AEVAEGAHGAAL
+248 AEVAEGAQGAAL

-490 EQVQGAL
+490 KQVQGAL

-573 ADLAKSRA
+573 AKLAKSRA

-623 VTVGLAFLRNPV
+623 VTVGLASLRNPV

-646 AALVGLGAV
+646 AALIGL
-655 ATASIPLLVKLTAS
+655 S
-669 AVAWGLKTFW
+669 AVAIPIFTKLTLKATWWGLKTFAA
-679 SGMKAAAGWAASQAA
+679 GAKAAAGWVAAKGA
-694 AIKSGAA
+694 AIKSAA
-701 QVIQFG
+701 VQIIQFG
-707 RVVKMAA
+707 RVLKMAA
-714 WATLEVIKRMTVWA
+714 WATLQIVKRMTVWA
-728 VQSLAQGARVAAGW
+728 VQSLIQGARVAAGW

-752 IATLTAVG
+752 ISTIVAVG

-767 NKSDAFRNFFINMWD
+767 NKSDAFRNFFINAWN
-782 HIKMAAGGA
+782 HIKSAAGSA
-791 ADWITQK
+791 ADWITKK

-806 DGFTARIS
+806 DGFTARIG
-814 EGWRAAGDFFKNVY
+814 EGWRAAGDFFKKIY
-828 NVSFGKVFDKMG
+828 NASFGKVFDKMG

-870 PLHALGGFMTTLPGK
+870 PLHALGRFMTTLPGK

-912 VRQHDGKLRGP
+912 VRQRDGKLHGP
-923 GAGTSDSI
+923 GTGTSDSI

-1005 YVYGGKK
+1005 YVYGGKE

-1115 QPKPAALTSTRQP
+1115 QPKPAALASTRQP

-1176 ATSSFLSGQINSAL
+1176 ATSSFISGQINSAL
-1190 QVWGLPTEVPAWV
+1190 QVWGLPTEVPAWM
-1203 SGTRTIFEDATGIDL
+1203 SGTRKIFEDATGIDL

-1243 ENGGKSSNGGK
+1243 GGTSSGEKIKS
-1254 GKGKKPTEKQQYLAG
+1254 PTENQKYRAA
-1269 LVQAGGISYDPKA
+1269 LVQEAGAPYDPA
-1282 GAGQWRPMVEK
+1282 GGAGQWKALVEK
-1293 AHLYLGLSGET
+1293 AHLYLGLAGNT
-1304 VPDTLSYIG
+1304 VPDTVAYIG
-1313 KVSGGNP
+1313 RVSGGDP

-1326 GGWKVA
+1326 GGWKVP
-1332 PRAKKNG
+1332 PRAKKSG

-1360 LTRAAFNSQNDSK
+1360 LTRSAFNSQNDTK
-1373 LPDDPFDPAASVV
+1373 LPDDPFDPASSVV
-1386 AMLRYAGSKTATT
+1386 AMLRFAGAKTATT

-1406 SRDQQVQYMSK
+1406 SRDQQVQYMSQ

-1494 SGFDLASTGVKTA
+1494 AGFDLASTGVKTA
-1507 GNALGTAAGFI
+1507 GNALGTAASFI
-1518 PYIGSAASG
+1518 PYIGSVASG
-1527 AINTGATVLSAG
+1527 AINTGTTALSAG

-1583 GLNAPQLDTAG
+1583 GFNTPQLDTAG

-1605 GSGVGQPIASYNG
+1605 GNGVGQPIASYNG

>member
-110 LAVAKRRAAD
+110 LAAAKRRAAD

-170 ETQLTEAKRASMRA
+170 EAQLAEAKRASIRA

-211 RDLTSARNQSAKA
+211 RDLTSARKQSAKA

-248 AEVAEGAHGAAL
+248 AEVAEGAQGAAL

-490 EQVQGAL
+490 KQVQGAL
-497 KELGVEAFDAQGN
+497 QELGVEAFDAQGN

-573 ADLAKSRA
+573 AKLAKSRA

-623 VTVGLAFLRNPV
+623 VTVGLASLRNPV

-646 AALVGLGAV
+646 AALIGL
-655 ATASIPLLVKLTAS
+655 S
-669 AVAWGLKTFW
+669 AVAIPIFTKLTLKATWWGLKTFAA
-679 SGMKAAAGWAASQAA
+679 GVKAAAGWVAAKGA
-694 AIKSGAA
+694 AIKSAA
-701 QVIQFG
+701 VQIIQFG

-714 WATLEVIKRMTVWA
+714 WATLQIIKRMTVWA
-728 VQSLAQGARVAAGW
+728 VQSLVQGARVAAGW

-767 NKSDAFRNFFINMWD
+767 NKSDAFRSFFINMWD

-814 EGWRAAGDFFKNVY
+814 DGWSAAGDFFKKIY
-828 NVSFGKVFDKMG
+828 NASFGKVFDKMG

-870 PLHALGGFMTTLPGK
+870 PLHALGRFMTTLPGK

-912 VRQHDGKLRGP
+912 VRQRDGRLHGP
-923 GAGTSDSI
+923 GTGTSDSI

-937 GMPLVMVSN
+937 GMPLVMVSD

-1005 YVYGGKK
+1005 YVYGGKE

-1063 FGWYGHGTNGH
+1063 FGWYGHGANGH

-1087 GGADPSMGKVGGN
+1087 GGSDPSMGKVGGN
-1100 AAGWNLPGANQFAFI
+1100 AAGWNLPGADQFAFI
-1115 QPKPAALTSTRQP
+1115 QPKPAALASTRQP

-1146 MPEASAS
+1146 MPEVSGNMSEVSAS

-1176 ATSSFLSGQINSAL
+1176 ATSSFISGQINSAL

-1203 SGTRTIFEDATGIDL
+1203 SGTRKIFEDATGIDL
-1218 SPAGLMKYGLNPS
+1218 SPAGLMKYGLKPS

-1243 ENGGKSSNGGK
+1243 GGTSSGEKIKS
-1254 GKGKKPTEKQQYLAG
+1254 PTENQKYRAA
-1269 LVQAGGISYDPKA
+1269 LVQEAGTPYDPA
-1282 GAGQWRPMVEK
+1282 GGAGQWKALVEK
-1293 AHLYLGLSGET
+1293 AHLYLGLAGNT
-1304 VPDTLSYIG
+1304 VPDTVAYIG
-1313 KVSGGNP
+1313 RVSGGDP

-1326 GGWKVA
+1326 GGWKVP
-1332 PRAKKNG
+1332 PRAKKSG

-1360 LTRAAFNSQNDSK
+1360 LTRSAFNSQNDTK
-1373 LPDDPFDPAASVV
+1373 LPDDPFDPASSVV
-1386 AMLRYAGSKTATT
+1386 AMLRFAGAKTATT

-1494 SGFDLASTGVKTA
+1494 AGFDLASTGVKTA
-1507 GNALGTAAGFI
+1507 GNALGTAASFI
-1518 PYIGSAASG
+1518 PYIGGVASG
-1527 AINTGATVLSAG
+1527 AINTGTTALSAG

-1583 GLNAPQLDTAG
+1583 GFNTPQLDTAG

-1605 GSGVGQPIASYNG
+1605 GNGVGQPIASYNG

-1623 VVTINLYP
+1623 TVTINLYP

>member
-82 VRLAEAKLKKVL
+82 VRLAEATLKKVL

-110 LAVAKRRAAD
+110 LAAAKRRAAD

-170 ETQLTEAKRASMRA
+170 ETQLAEAKRASMRA

-211 RDLTSARNQSAKA
+211 RDLTSARKQSAKA

-277 GKSLKGVAASAALTA
+277 GKSLKGVAASAAMTA
-292 RSMAG
+292 RSLAG

-490 EQVQGAL
+490 KQVQGAL
-497 KELGVEAFDAQGN
+497 QELGVEAFDAQGN

-535 ATNLAFGSDA
+535 ATNVAFGSDA

-573 ADLAKSRA
+573 AALAKSRA

-623 VTVGLAFLRNPV
+623 VTVGLASLRNPV

-646 AALVGLGAV
+646 AALIGL
-655 ATASIPLLVKLTAS
+655 S
-669 AVAWGLKTFW
+669 AVAIPIFTKLTLKATWWGLKTFAA
-679 SGMKAAAGWAASQAA
+679 GVKAAAGWVAAKGA
-694 AIKSGAA
+694 AIKSAA
-701 QVIQFG
+701 VQIIQFG

-714 WATLEVIKRMTVWA
+714 WATLQIIKRMTVWA
-728 VQSLAQGARVAAGW
+728 VQSLVQGARVAAGW

-767 NKSDAFRNFFINMWD
+767 NKSDAFRNFFINMWG

-791 ADWITQK
+791 ADWITKK

-814 EGWRAAGDFFKNVY
+814 DGWSAAGDFFKKIY
-828 NVSFGKVFDKMG
+828 NASFGKVFDKMG

-870 PLHALGGFMTTLPGK
+870 PLHALGRFMTTLPGK

-912 VRQHDGKLRGP
+912 VRQRDGKLHGP
-923 GAGTSDSI
+923 GTGTSDSI

-937 GMPLVMVSN
+937 GMPLVMVSD

-1005 YVYGGKK
+1005 YVYGGKE

-1063 FGWYGHGTNGH
+1063 FGWYGHGANGH

-1087 GGADPSMGKVGGN
+1087 GGSDPSMGKVGGN

-1115 QPKPAALTSTRQP
+1115 QPKPAALASTRQP

-1136 AANAGSVDGD
+1136 ASNAGSVDGD

-1203 SGTRTIFEDATGIDL
+1203 SGTRKIFEDATGIDL
-1218 SPAGLMKYGLNPS
+1218 SPAGLMKYGLKPS

-1243 ENGGKSSNGGK
+1243 GGTSSGEKIKS
-1254 GKGKKPTEKQQYLAG
+1254 PTENQKYRAA
-1269 LVQAGGISYDPKA
+1269 LVQEAGTPYDPA
-1282 GAGQWRPMVEK
+1282 GGAGQWKALVEK
-1293 AHLYLGLSGET
+1293 AHLYLGLAGNT
-1304 VPDTLSYIG
+1304 VPDTVAYIG
-1313 KVSGGNP
+1313 RVSGGDP

-1326 GGWKVA
+1326 GGWKVP
-1332 PRAKKNG
+1332 PRAKKSG

-1360 LTRAAFNSQNDSK
+1360 LTRSAFNSQNDTK
-1373 LPDDPFDPAASVV
+1373 LPDDPFDPASSVV
-1386 AMLRYAGSKTATT
+1386 AMLRFAGAKTATT

-1443 EQAADIAKALGSSSG
+1443 EQAADIAKALGNSSG

-1494 SGFDLASTGVKTA
+1494 AGFDLASTGVKTA
-1507 GNALGTAAGFI
+1507 GNALGTAASFI
-1518 PYIGSAASG
+1518 PYIGSVASG
-1527 AINTGATVLSAG
+1527 AINTGATALSAG

-1583 GLNAPQLDTAG
+1583 GFNTPQLDTAG

-1605 GSGVGQPIASYNG
+1605 GNGVGQPIASYQG

-1623 VVTINLYP
+1623 TVTINLYP

>member
-94 DDSSS
+94 GDSSS

-110 LAVAKRRAAD
+110 LAAAKRRAAD

-134 VRAGGERTANAVIVA
+134 VRAGGERTANAVIAA

-156 RSAAANAAGQVRVA
+156 RSAAANAAGQVRIA
-170 ETQLTEAKRASMRA
+170 ETQLAEAKRASMRA

-211 RDLTSARNQSAKA
+211 RDLTSARKQSAKA

-277 GKSLKGVAASAALTA
+277 GKSLKGVAASAAMTA
-292 RSMAG
+292 RSLAG

-490 EQVQGAL
+490 KQVQGAL
-497 KELGVEAFDAQGN
+497 QELGVEAFDAQGN

-535 ATNLAFGSDA
+535 ATNVAFGSDA

-573 ADLAKSRA
+573 AALAKSRA

-623 VTVGLAFLRNPV
+623 VTVGLASLRNPV

-646 AALVGLGAV
+646 AALIGL
-655 ATASIPLLVKLTAS
+655 S
-669 AVAWGLKTFW
+669 AVAIPIFTKLTLKATWWGLKTFAA
-679 SGMKAAAGWAASQAA
+679 GVKAAAGWVAAKGA
-694 AIKSGAA
+694 AIKSAA
-701 QVIQFG
+701 VQIIQFG

-714 WATLEVIKRMTVWA
+714 WATLQIIKRMTVWA
-728 VQSLAQGARVAAGW
+728 VQSLVQGARVAAGW

-767 NKSDAFRNFFINMWD
+767 NKSDAFRNFFINMWG

-791 ADWITQK
+791 ADWITKK

-814 EGWRAAGDFFKNVY
+814 DGWSAAGDFFKKIY
-828 NVSFGKVFDKMG
+828 NASFGKVFDKMG

-870 PLHALGGFMTTLPGK
+870 PLHALGRFMTTLPGK

-912 VRQHDGKLRGP
+912 VRQRDGKLHGP
-923 GAGTSDSI
+923 GTGTSDSI

-937 GMPLVMVSN
+937 GMPLVMVSD

-1005 YVYGGKK
+1005 YVYGGKE

-1063 FGWYGHGTNGH
+1063 FGWYGHGANGH

-1087 GGADPSMGKVGGN
+1087 GGSDPSMGKVGGN

-1115 QPKPAALTSTRQP
+1115 QPKPAALASTRQP

-1136 AANAGSVDGD
+1136 ASNAGSVDGD

-1203 SGTRTIFEDATGIDL
+1203 SGTRKIFEDATGIDL
-1218 SPAGLMKYGLNPS
+1218 SPAGLMKYGLKPS

-1243 ENGGKSSNGGK
+1243 GSASSGEKTKS
-1254 GKGKKPTEKQQYLAG
+1254 PTENQKYRAA
-1269 LVQAGGISYDPKA
+1269 LVQEAGTPYDPA
-1282 GAGQWRPMVEK
+1282 GGAGQWKSLVEK
-1293 AHLYLGLSGET
+1293 AHLYLGLAGST
-1304 VPDTLSYIG
+1304 IPDTVAYIG
-1313 KVSGGNP
+1313 RVSGGDP

-1326 GGWKVA
+1326 GGWKVP
-1332 PRAKKNG
+1332 PRAKKSG

-1360 LTRAAFNSQNDSK
+1360 LTRSAFNSQNDTK
-1373 LPDDPFDPAASVV
+1373 LPDDPFDPASSVV
-1386 AMLRYAGSKTATT
+1386 AMLRFAGAKTATT

-1494 SGFDLASTGVKTA
+1494 AGFDLASTGVKTA
-1507 GNALGTAAGFI
+1507 GNALGTAASFI
-1518 PYIGSAASG
+1518 PYIGGVASG
-1527 AINTGATVLSAG
+1527 AINTGTTALSAG

-1583 GLNAPQLDTAG
+1583 GFNTPQLDTAG

-1605 GSGVGQPIASYNG
+1605 GSGVGQPIASYSG

>member
-110 LAVAKRRAAD
+110 LAAAKRRAAD

-134 VRAGGERTANAVIVA
+134 VRAGGERTANAVIAA

-156 RSAAANAAGQVRVA
+156 RSAAANAAGQVRIA
-170 ETQLTEAKRASMRA
+170 ETQLAEAKRASMRA

-211 RDLTSARNQSAKA
+211 RDLTSARKQSAKA

-490 EQVQGAL
+490 KQVQGAL
-497 KELGVEAFDAQGN
+497 QELGVEAFDAQGN

-535 ATNLAFGSDA
+535 ATNVAFGSDA

-573 ADLAKSRA
+573 AALAKSRA

-623 VTVGLAFLRNPV
+623 VTVGLASLRNPV

-646 AALVGLGAV
+646 AALIGL
-655 ATASIPLLVKLTAS
+655 S
-669 AVAWGLKTFW
+669 AVAIPIFTKLTLKATWWGLKTFAA
-679 SGMKAAAGWAASQAA
+679 GVKAAAGWVAAKGA
-694 AIKSGAA
+694 AIKSAA
-701 QVIQFG
+701 VQIIQFG

-714 WATLEVIKRMTVWA
+714 WATLQIIKRMTVWA
-728 VQSLAQGARVAAGW
+728 VQSLVQGARVAAGW

-791 ADWITQK
+791 ADWITKK

-814 EGWRAAGDFFKNVY
+814 DGWSAAGDFFKKIY
-828 NVSFGKVFDKMG
+828 NASFGKVFDKMG

-870 PLHALGGFMTTLPGK
+870 PLHALGRFMTTLPGK

-912 VRQHDGKLRGP
+912 VRQRDGKLHGP
-923 GAGTSDSI
+923 GTGTSDSI

-937 GMPLVMVSN
+937 GMPLVMVSD

-1005 YVYGGKK
+1005 YVYGGKE

-1063 FGWYGHGTNGH
+1063 FGWYGHGANGH

-1087 GGADPSMGKVGGN
+1087 GGSDPSMGKVGGN
-1100 AAGWNLPGANQFAFI
+1100 AAGWNLPGADQFAFI
-1115 QPKPAALTSTRQP
+1115 QPKPSALASTRQP

-1136 AANAGSVDGD
+1136 AANAGSFDGD

-1153 PSPSGADSGSATWGD
+1153 SSPSGADSGSATWGD

-1203 SGTRTIFEDATGIDL
+1203 SGTRKIFEDATGIDL

-1243 ENGGKSSNGGK
+1243 GGTSSGEKIKS
-1254 GKGKKPTEKQQYLAG
+1254 PTENQKYRAA
-1269 LVQAGGISYDPKA
+1269 LVQEAGTPYDPA
-1282 GAGQWRPMVEK
+1282 GGAGQWKALVEK
-1293 AHLYLGLSGET
+1293 AHLYLGLAGNT
-1304 VPDTLSYIG
+1304 VPDTVAYIG
-1313 KVSGGNP
+1313 RVSGGDP

-1326 GGWKVA
+1326 GGWKVP
-1332 PRAKKNG
+1332 PRAKKSG

-1360 LTRAAFNSQNDSK
+1360 LTRSAFNSQNDTK
-1373 LPDDPFDPAASVV
+1373 LPDDPFDPASSVV
-1386 AMLRYAGSKTATT
+1386 AMLRFAGAKTATT

-1494 SGFDLASTGVKTA
+1494 AGFDLASTGVKTA

-1583 GLNAPQLDTAG
+1583 GFNTPQLDTAG

-1605 GSGVGQPIASYNG
+1605 GNGVGQPIASYQG

-1623 VVTINLYP
+1623 TVTINLYP

>member
-110 LAVAKRRAAD
+110 LAAAKRRAAD

-134 VRAGGERTANAVIVA
+134 VRAGGERTANAVIAA

-156 RSAAANAAGQVRVA
+156 RSAAANAAGQVRIA
-170 ETQLTEAKRASMRA
+170 ETQLAEAKRASMRA

-211 RDLTSARNQSAKA
+211 RDLTSARKQSAKA

-292 RSMAG
+292 RSLAG

-373 ADQSMAAARGTLQL
+373 ADQSMTAARGTLQL

-447 ARSYGVSIDDTA
+447 AKSYGVSIDDTA

-490 EQVQGAL
+490 KQVQGAL

-535 ATNLAFGSDA
+535 ATNVAFGSDA

-573 ADLAKSRA
+573 AALAKSRA

-623 VTVGLAFLRNPV
+623 VTVGLASLRNPV

-646 AALVGLGAV
+646 AALIGL
-655 ATASIPLLVKLTAS
+655 S
-669 AVAWGLKTFW
+669 AVAIPIFTKLTLKATWWGLKTFAA
-679 SGMKAAAGWAASQAA
+679 GVKAAAGWVAAKGA
-694 AIKSGAA
+694 AIKSAA
-701 QVIQFG
+701 VQIIQFG

-714 WATLEVIKRMTVWA
+714 WATLQIIKRMTVWA
-728 VQSLAQGARVAAGW
+728 VQSLVQGARVAAGW

-791 ADWITQK
+791 ADWITKK

-814 EGWRAAGDFFKNVY
+814 DGWSAAGDFFKKIY
-828 NVSFGKVFDKMG
+828 NASFGKVFDKMG

-870 PLHALGGFMTTLPGK
+870 PLHALGRFMTTLPGK

-912 VRQHDGKLRGP
+912 VRQRDGKLHGP
-923 GAGTSDSI
+923 GTGTSDSI

-937 GMPLVMVSN
+937 GMPLVMVSD

-1005 YVYGGKK
+1005 YVYGGKE

-1063 FGWYGHGTNGH
+1063 FGWYGHGANGH

-1087 GGADPSMGKVGGN
+1087 GGSDPSMGKVGGN
-1100 AAGWNLPGANQFAFI
+1100 AAGWNLPGADQFAFI
-1115 QPKPAALTSTRQP
+1115 QPKPAALASTRQP

-1136 AANAGSVDGD
+1136 ASNAGSVDGD

-1203 SGTRTIFEDATGIDL
+1203 SGTRKIFEDATGIDL
-1218 SPAGLMKYGLNPS
+1218 SPAGLMKYGLKPS

-1243 ENGGKSSNGGK
+1243 GGTSSGEKIKS
-1254 GKGKKPTEKQQYLAG
+1254 PTENQKYRAA
-1269 LVQAGGISYDPKA
+1269 LVQEAGTPYDPA
-1282 GAGQWRPMVEK
+1282 GGAGQWKALVEK
-1293 AHLYLGLSGET
+1293 AHLYLGLAGNT
-1304 VPDTLSYIG
+1304 VPDAIAYIG
-1313 KVSGGNP
+1313 RVSGGDP

-1326 GGWKVA
+1326 GGWKVP
-1332 PRAKKNG
+1332 PRAKKSG

-1360 LTRAAFNSQNDSK
+1360 LTRSAFNSQNDTK
-1373 LPDDPFDPAASVV
+1373 LPDDPFDPASSVV
-1386 AMLRYAGSKTATT
+1386 AMLRFAGAKTATT

-1494 SGFDLASTGVKTA
+1494 AGFDLASTGVKTA

-1605 GSGVGQPIASYNG
+1605 GNGVGQPIASYNG